1 MHTLPQI
8 LHNKHIH
15 MTISASKKH
24 LIFAER
30 KAASMP
36 FDYRLWYEANKQ
48 WLSEKRRQRYAS
60 DAEFRA
66 KAVERSRKH
75 VQAKVHPVTDG
86 HTVSFESA
94 AKQIGITIWVLRD
107 WRRKGYFPDPVR
119 RSGNLWFTEH
129 QITLLQKLKTSWHQ
143 IVFTSHY
150 QKEERLEELREVIE
164 SNWQG

>member
-1 MHTLPQI
+1 
-8 LHNKHIH
+8 
-15 MTISASKKH
+15 
-24 LIFAER
+24 
-30 KAASMP
+30 MP

-129 QITLLQKLKTSWHQ
+129 QITLLQKLRTSWHR
-143 IVFTSHY
+143 IWFESRHLR
-150 QKEERLEELREVIE
+150 EERLEELREVIK